1 MIMNWFNRLMQRRK
15 DIESSSLM
23 NKTNGEI
30 ITELT
35 GGRFLVHG
43 KPVYE
48 LALEYKNDIEIMLL
62 CCESELEKMNE
73 IGQVA
78 APFYF
83 ERVAILARKNKNYKL
98 EVDIIERYITEL
110 EGFYRLNNLPVGSG
124 VMAGPRF
131 SSIVSRLE
139 NPEIIRKKYKK

>member
-1 MIMNWFNRLMQRRK
+1 MNWFNRLMQRRK

-62 CCESELEKMNE
+62 CCESELEKMC
-73 IGQVA
+73 
-78 APFYF
+78 
-83 ERVAILARKNKNYKL
+83 RKYSLLPQTHK
-98 EVDIIERYITEL
+98 IIFIFDRDVPKHLKTMGYEL
-110 EGFYRLNNLPVGSG
+110 WH
-124 VMAGPRF
+124 
-131 SSIVSRLE
+131 
-139 NPEIIRKKYKK
+139 KKTLKH

>member
-1 MIMNWFNRLMQRRK
+1 MNWFNRLMQRRK

-83 ERVAILARKNKNYKL
+83 ERVAILARKIKITNSKL
-98 EVDIIERYITEL
+98 ILLSATL
-110 EGFYRLNNLPVGSG
+110 QSWKGFIG
-124 VMAGPRF
+124 
-131 SSIVSRLE
+131 
-139 NPEIIRKKYKK
+139 